1 METEDSAKKTSCIA
15 IIQPGYLPWLGFFEQ
30 VSRCD
35 VFVYLDDVQYT
46 KNDWRNRNRIKTKDG
61 TQWLSVPVSYSF
73 GQKIKDVH
81 INNSQPWYRNHLQ
94 ALKMWYSRSAYYKGY
109 IEELD
114 YILRRDRKYLI
125 DLNVELS
132 SWVMKLLGLNPQIRF
147 SSEILIDSNDKQMR
161 LVQICKVLNCNYFY
175 EGKLGQQ
182 YIDVNLFRDEGITVK
197 YQEYSHPY
205 YQQQWLKEQ
214 NYISHLSI
222 IDLLFNCGPDSLDI
236 LTGLKTIPLPPK
248 VLIRHADEFK
258 KS

>member
-1 METEDSAKKTSCIA
+1 METEDSSKIARRVA

-81 INNSQPWYRNHLQ
+81 INNYQPWHRIHLQ
-94 ALKMWYSRSAYYKGY
+94 SLKMWYSKSAYYKKY
-109 IEELD
+109 IDELE
-114 YILRRDRKYLI
+114 YILRRDRKYLL
-125 DLNVELS
+125 DLDVELS
-132 SWVMKLLGLNPQIRF
+132 NWAMKMLGLNPQICF
-147 SSEILIDSNDKQMR
+147 SSEILIDSNDKQVR
-161 LVQICKVLNCNYFY
+161 LVQICKILNCKYFY

-182 YIDVNLFRDEGITVK
+182 YIDVNLFKDEGITVEF
-197 YQEYSHPY
+197 QEYSHPY
-205 YQQQWLKEQ
+205 YQQLWLKEQ

-236 LTGLKTIPLPPK
+236 LTGLKRIPLPTN